1 MSDNIRSVNMHRD
14 AVLTRRGGL
23 RVHAQGLCTELQ
35 EDREQLGLMLD
46 VSEQGLRIERPHVP
60 GLQKRRE
67 RIVQLEFEHPSVD
80 ELIWAKGVI
89 RFDRLE
95 PYHDGAKLK
104 VRRTSGVEIVS
115 AAGRHLRLLRDFVLD
130 MRKELQKEREA
141 PVDSTWPLWSTA
153 FRLG

>member
-1 MSDNIRSVNMHRD
+1 MSDNFRSVNMHRD
-14 AVLTRRGGL
+14 AVLTRRGGM
-23 RVHAQGLCTELQ
+23 RVVAQGLCTEIN
-35 EDREQLGLMLD
+35 EDAEQLGLMID
-46 VSEQGLRIERPHVP
+46 VSEQGLRLERPHMP

-95 PYHDGAKLK
+95 PYHEGQRLK
-104 VRRTSGVEIVS
+104 VRRTSGVEIVQ
-115 AAGRHLRLLRDFVLD
+115 AAGRHLRLLRDFVFD
-130 MRKELQKEREA
+130 MRSAMQQEREA
-141 PVDSTWPLWSTA
+141 PLVPMWSTA